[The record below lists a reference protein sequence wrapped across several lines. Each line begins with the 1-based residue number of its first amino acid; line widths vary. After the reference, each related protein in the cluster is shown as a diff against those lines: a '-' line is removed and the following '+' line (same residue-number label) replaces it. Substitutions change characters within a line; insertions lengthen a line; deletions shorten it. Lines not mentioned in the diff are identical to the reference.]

1 MKQILFTLTILIL
14 TAGFASAQYNKCGPA
29 VPVFSVYYSHEAGTR
44 YGLGIEAGSQGV
56 ESPFGLYAGFYLK
69 KLAPQAL
76 KSDSSGFTMR
86 GSLYL
91 KGAFRL
97 NQPTGRGSIFL
108 TAAPELSVQTGFD
121 LKSGLR
127 FMLPLSGKKALGLEP
142 LYSVRQRNFSFNLIA
157 AF

>member
-76 KSDSSGFTMR
+76 KW
-86 GSLYL
+86 
-91 KGAFRL
+91 
-97 NQPTGRGSIFL
+97 
-108 TAAPELSVQTGFD
+108 
-121 LKSGLR
+121 
-127 FMLPLSGKKALGLEP
+127 
-142 LYSVRQRNFSFNLIA
+142 
-157 AF
+157 